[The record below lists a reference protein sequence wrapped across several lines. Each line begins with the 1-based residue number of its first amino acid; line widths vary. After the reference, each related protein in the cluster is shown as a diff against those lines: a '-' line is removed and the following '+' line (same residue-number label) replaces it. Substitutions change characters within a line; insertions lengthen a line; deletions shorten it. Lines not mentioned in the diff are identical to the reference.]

1 MNSKF
6 PIKHISPLCT
16 VFVLLTGTNLI
27 TVTPALGIYQHQII
41 AKQPI
46 QGKKSQVNPVFQP
59 ILSKLK
65 KTTQINILLPT
76 HIPIG
81 KNEPPLYSI
90 VETVTKNK
98 YQILLGFTPDCS
110 GGTACRFGAISAELV
125 SSNTPK
131 PVGKEVNLN
140 NNKKAYFEDF
150 KCGANC
156 SDANLTWREKGVQYT
171 IGLKA
176 GSLSD
181 LVKMANSV
189 VSANKRIR
197 P

>member
-6 PIKHISPLCT
+6 PIKYISPLCT
-16 VFVLLTGTNLI
+16 SFLLLTGTNLI
-27 TVTPALGIYQHQII
+27 RVTPALGIDQHQII
-41 AKQPI
+41 AKQLI
-46 QGKKSQVNPVFQP
+46 KGKKSQVNQVFQP

-65 KTTQINILLPT
+65 KTTQIKILLPT

-110 GGTACRFGAISAELV
+110 GGTACGFGAISAELV

-140 NNKKAYFEDF
+140 NNKKA
-150 KCGANC
+150 
-156 SDANLTWREKGVQYT
+156 
-171 IGLKA
+171 
-176 GSLSD
+176 
-181 LVKMANSV
+181 
-189 VSANKRIR
+189 
-197 P
+197 

>member
-6 PIKHISPLCT
+6 PIKHISTL
-16 VFVLLTGTNLI
+16 FLLLTGTNFVR
-27 TVTPALGIYQHQII
+27 VTPALGIDQYQII
-41 AKQPI
+41 AKQPT
-46 QGKKSQVNPVFQP
+46 QGKNSQVNPVFQP

-65 KTTQINILLPT
+65 KTTQIKILLPT

-90 VETVTKNK
+90 VETVTRNK

-110 GGTACRFGAISAELV
+110 GGTACRFGAISAELL

-156 SDANLTWREKGVQYT
+156 SDANLIWIEKGVQYT

-176 GSLSD
+176 GSLSG

-189 VSANKRIR
+189 VS

>member
-1 MNSKF
+1 MNPKF
-6 PIKHISPLCT
+6 LIKRISPLCT
-16 VFVLLTGTNLI
+16 LFLLLTGTNLI
-27 TVTPALGIYQHQII
+27 SVTPAVGIEKHQII

-46 QGKKSQVNPVFQP
+46 QGKKSQINPVFQP

-65 KTTQINILLPT
+65 KTTRIKILLPSD
-76 HIPIG
+76 IPIG

-98 YQILLGFTPDCS
+98 YQILLGFTPDCG

-125 SSNTPK
+125 SSKTSK
-131 PVGKEVNLN
+131 PVGKEVNLRN
-140 NNKKAYFEDF
+140 NRKAYFEDF

-156 SDANLTWREKGVQYT
+156 SDANLTWREKGVQYS

-176 GSLSD
+176 GSLSS

-189 VSANKRIR
+189 VSAL
-197 P
+197 